1 MSRRSDRPNPTSRLF
16 IACLAVALGCAERG
30 RVAGEP
36 APAAARQAPAAPAP
50 SAFSSVPAAPA
61 ASSEAGERKELET
74 LEDPIIISADG
85 WVRPGRGNPDPPEY
99 VLVKEVLARI
109 RDGDEPALGKMRL
122 SAREYSQMI
131 LAEAEPDTRNR
142 DFYFTLNELHS
153 TKGIGRA
160 VSRYG
165 QHDLE
170 LLQIIPTLGIERC
183 SDFTMF
189 NWIELV
195 VFDRDKRE
203 ELTLKVIGGII
214 LRKDG
219 AAKVANYRS

>member
-1 MSRRSDRPNPTSRLF
+1 MSRPSDRPNPTSRLF
-16 IACLAVALGCAERG
+16 IACLAFAVGCAERG
-30 RVAGEP
+30 RVVGEP
-36 APAAARQAPAAPAP
+36 APASARQEPAAPAP
-50 SAFSSVPAAPA
+50 SAFSRAPA
-61 ASSEAGERKELET
+61 ASAGAGERKELET
-74 LEDPIIISADG
+74 LEEPVIISADG

-109 RDGDEPALGKMRL
+109 RDGDEPALGRMRL
-122 SAREYSQMI
+122 SAREYSRMI

-170 LLQIIPTLGIERC
+170 LLQITPTLGIERC
-183 SDFTMF
+183 SDFTML

-195 VFDRDKRE
+195 VFDRDRRE